1 MLRVLLHANLV
12 LKIRITATKEEPRH
26 ALFVLRVGLLLRQGV
41 PNVKP
46 VVQGRLAT
54 DANHAR

>member
-12 LKIRITATKEEPRH
+12 LKIRITATKEEPRR